1 MGIGIGMAVPAL
13 RRIAILADPEHIGRN
28 LGRLLA
34 ADVAGFA
41 CGPALAAI
49 LVGPFGI
56 AAPFLASAA
65 AGAVALPFVARIDV
79 VETVDTAETGAPRF
93 AFDLLRQ
100 RSYAGAVALGCG
112 VFLMIGTF
120 DALWSVALD
129 DLATAEWIASLGIS
143 LFAVPLV
150 VFGSFGGRLAQR
162 VGPFR
167 LGTVGLTAGSVFMFL
182 YGLAPSGA
190 AMFVIAMVHAIGDG
204 FTVSSSG
211 VAVGMVVDPARMA
224 GAQGVLGGMQTLVAG
239 ITAVVAGVI
248 YDHGGRTA
256 AYTVCAALMV
266 AVTVVG
272 AALAGPDF
280 HLRCDRPDALSPVSP
295 PPAPEPTTAR
305 N

>member
-13 RRIAILADPEHIGRN
+13 RRIAILAEPEHIGRN

-41 CGPALAAI
+41 CGPALAAV

-56 AAPFLASAA
+56 PAPFLAAAA
-65 AGAVALPFVARIDV
+65 AGAVALPIVARIDV
-79 VETVDTAETGAPRF
+79 VETVEPSTPRF

-129 DLATAEWIASLGIS
+129 DLDTAQWIASLGIS

-150 VFGSFGGRLAQR
+150 IFGSVGGRLAQR

-167 LGTVGLTAGSVFMFL
+167 LGTAGLLAGSVFMLL
-182 YGLAPSGA
+182 YGLVPSGA
-190 AMFVIAMVHAIGDG
+190 AMFAVAMVHAISDG
-204 FTVSSSG
+204 LTVSSNG
-211 VAVGMVVDPARMA
+211 VAVGMVIEPERMA

-239 ITAVVAGVI
+239 ITAIVAGVI
-248 YDHGGRTA
+248 YDHAGRTA
-256 AYTVCAALMV
+256 AYTVCAVMMV
-266 AVTVVG
+266 AVTVLG
-272 AALAGPDF
+272 AALAGRDF
-280 HLRCDRPDALSPVSP
+280 HLRGDRLVARPSRVP
-295 PPAPEPTTAR
+295 PPVPPEPATALD
-305 N
+305 